1 MLGETR
7 RKTELLK
14 ETEDATVIDQV
25 VGADDPENNGEYMTE
40 KNPCK
45 TSSLDPE
52 VKQYRYENGRRY
64 HAYSEGLYWAPN
76 DDKQNEQLDIFHHVY
91 TLVLDGALYLAPIGE
106 NLERVL
112 DLGTGTGI
120 WAIDIADKFPN
131 TRVIGN
137 DLSPIQPTW
146 VPSNCSF
153 EIDDF
158 TKPWEHILNSFN
170 FIHGRARHGSVFSWT
185 CLYKEAYAAL
195 KPGGWFE
202 SVETTIGFYI
212 DDDEGQPTAI
222 GSTTSISQWCRLGI
236 EASERAGR
244 PFGITDKLK
253 GWMEDALFVN
263 MEENIFKVPIEALE
277 GFTLSLF
284 TRFFDWTADE
294 VYVLLAGVRSELRSK
309 DNNFYFKMY
318 VVYGQRPFE

>member
-14 ETEDATVIDQV
+14 ETEDVTVIDQV

-106 NLERVL
+106 NPERVL

-170 FIHGRARHGSVFSWT
+170 FIHGRALHGSVFSWT

-222 GSTTSISQWCRLGI
+222 GSTTSISQW
-236 EASERAGR
+236 
-244 PFGITDKLK
+244 
-253 GWMEDALFVN
+253 WMEDALFVN
-263 MEENIFKVPIEALE
+263 MEENIFKVPIGSWPKDPKMKNIGRYNLLNLRSFRKE

-284 TRFFDWTADE
+284 TRFLDWTADE

>member
-1 MLGETR
+1 MVN
-7 RKTELLK
+7 KPQK
-14 ETEDATVIDQV
+14 KKKKKSPATKPKKRMCTNYV
-25 VGADDPENNGEYMTE
+25 
-40 KNPCK
+40 
-45 TSSLDPE
+45 
-52 VKQYRYENGRRY
+52 
-64 HAYSEGLYWAPN
+64 
-76 DDKQNEQLDIFHHVY
+76 
-91 TLVLDGALYLAPIGE
+91 
-106 NLERVL
+106 ER
-112 DLGTGTGI
+112 
-120 WAIDIADKFPN
+120 
-131 TRVIGN
+131 
-137 DLSPIQPTW
+137 

-170 FIHGRARHGSVFSWT
+170 FIHGRALHGSVFSWT

-263 MEENIFKVPIEALE
+263 MEENIFKVPI
-277 GFTLSLF
+277 GSWPKDPKMKNIG
-284 TRFFDWTADE
+284 R
-294 VYVLLAGVRSELRSK
+294 YNLLNLRS
-309 DNNFYFKMY
+309 FRYEPP
-318 VVYGQRPFE
+318 PFL

>member
-1 MLGETR
+1 NQSE
-7 RKTELLK
+7 
-14 ETEDATVIDQV
+14 
-25 VGADDPENNGEYMTE
+25 
-40 KNPCK
+40 

-106 NLERVL
+106 NPERVL

-158 TKPWEHILNSFN
+158 TKPWEHVLNSFD
-170 FIHGRARHGSVFSWT
+170 FIHGRALHGSVFSWT

-222 GSTTSISQWCRLGI
+222 GSSTSISQWCRLGI

-244 PFGITDKLK
+244 PFDITDKLK
-253 GWMEDALFVN
+253 GWMEDALFINV
-263 MEENIFKVPIEALE
+263 EENIFKVPIGSWPKDHKMKNIGRYNLLNLLEALE
-277 GFTLSLF
+277 GFTLALF
-284 TRFFDWTADE
+284 TRFLDWTADE

-309 DNNFYFKMY
+309 DSNFYFKMY